1 MAREKKRKEEEE
13 QEAGAPEWMT
23 TYGDMMTLLM
33 TFFVLIVSFSEVKE
47 EKLMQA
53 LSSFRQA
60 LGGRFER
67 PHLPPGQM
75 PSTRPEIQPNPSEGG
90 RDLASVDTFESI
102 KGPDVRVEKV
112 NEGTKITIGGKISFD
127 EGKAELKP
135 TAGQKL
141 LEVADIIRGYPNKI
155 DVRGHTS
162 RVRLPEDSPF
172 KDHLDLSVA
181 RARVIRD
188 FLVEQGGIREERVRI
203 SAASIFENVA
213 SDLYEEGRAQNNRVE
228 LTLTTEFI
236 SMGG

>member
-1 MAREKKRKEEEE
+1 MAREKRREEEE
-13 QEAGAPEWMT
+13 QAGAPAWMV

-53 LSSFRQA
+53 LSSFRLA
-60 LGGRFER
+60 LGGK
-67 PHLPPGQM
+67 HLTPYLPVGHL

-90 RDLASVDTFESI
+90 RDVASVDTFESI

-112 NEGTKITIGGKISFD
+112 NEGTKITIGGKILFD

-135 TAGQKL
+135 TAKPKL
-141 LEVADIIRGYPNKI
+141 LEVAGVLRGLPNKI

-162 RVRLPEDSPF
+162 RVRLPENSPF

-181 RARVIRD
+181 RARAVRD
-188 FLVEQGGIREERVRI
+188 FLVEQGHIREERVRI